1 MQSDQHDERAKA
13 RRSIVARA
21 QRSQARLDM
30 IAMSPIN
37 GVCRAPEQDGFYDLE
52 LERSVLGAFLIYP
65 ELLLSSQVAAS
76 DFYSSAH
83 EIIFQTLLELVAGSG
98 EVDTARLR
106 GALHDSGRLKAVGDD
121 EYLLG
126 LTDAIPSKSV
136 DTHRLRRLARARMVQ
151 QAATHL
157 SRARLDQLGQAL
169 ARLEVARAELSLL
182 QSADAS
188 AVSPAQLALNWS
200 HEGPLVR
207 VATCIEPF
215 DTLCRGGLPLPW
227 RVMLVGAPSAGKTFI
242 EAVIAHRLAGAAG
255 LCVGMLLVDEEPD
268 DVTIRFA
275 QMLGFDVAQIE
286 RRDPAVMADL
296 ARALEALRIRLYDAR
311 HTIESATTDLAA
323 WARSSSRRAALFFDS
338 IQTVRSE
345 LAAIGA
351 SPRELVEA
359 NVRAMRIAA
368 TQHAMLVI
376 ATCEANRAAYRD
388 ADAVSNSNDMAA
400 GAESRAIEFGAQT
413 QLMLRTP
420 KGFPD
425 VVHVRVAKN
434 RRAHVGEFWL
444 KIDRE
449 KHELTPCSDPSLDPL
464 AAQKADDARRD
475 ATRGRVEQDARTL
488 AKIVAAQQGV
498 GERELRTAVKVAGLP
513 WGRERLDA
521 AKLLLTRGVSGT
533 RLVNRGDVRAH
544 RWHVEALAE
553 PERT

>member
-1 MQSDQHDERAKA
+1 MTSFGVNGGVRRLQDTLGER
-13 RRSIVARA
+13 SELTLV
-21 QRSQARLDM
+21 
-30 IAMSPIN
+30 
-37 GVCRAPEQDGFYDLE
+37 DLE
-52 LERSVLGAFLIYP
+52 LEKHVIGTSIIYP
-65 ELLLSSQVAAS
+65 ELIVPSRVTTS
-76 DFYSSAH
+76 DFYLGAH
-83 EIIFQTLLELVAGSG
+83 EFIWSALLKLIAAGS
-98 EVDTARLR
+98 EVGTARLR
-106 GALHDSGRLKAVGDD
+106 GELFDSGRLQAVGGDD
-121 EYLLG
+121 YLLE
-126 LTDAIPSKSV
+126 LTNTIPSRNV
-136 DTHRLRRLARARMVQ
+136 DTNRLRRLARARRVQ
-151 QAATHL
+151 EAAARVT
-157 SRARLDQLGQAL
+157 RATPDQLRPAL
-169 ARLEVARAELSLL
+169 LQFDGARAELNSVTR
-182 QSADAS
+182 ADEA
-188 AVSPAQLALNWS
+188 AVTPAQLARNWS
-200 HEGPLVR
+200 KDGPLAR
-207 VATCIEPF
+207 VATCIEPL
-215 DTLCRGGLPLPW
+215 DALCRGGLPLPW
-227 RVMLVGAPSAGKTFI
+227 RVMLVGAPSAGKTFL
-242 EAVIAHRLAGAAG
+242 EAVIAQRLAGDGG
-255 LCVGMLLVDEEPD
+255 LCVGMLLVDEDPE
-268 DVTIRFA
+268 DVTVRFA
-275 QMLGFDVAQIE
+275 QMLGFEVAQIE
-286 RRDPAVMADL
+286 HRDPVVMADL